1 MLPKVAKAQ
10 LARKS
15 RSRNQEQVQFLSLNE
30 INVLPIFSIIG
41 SVFFFFLYGVSW
53 KWLENYIAT
62 N

>member
-30 INVLPIFSIIG
+30 INVLHIFSIIG
-41 SVFFFFLYGVSW
+41 SVFFFFIWSKLKMTRKLHS
-53 KWLENYIAT
+53 N
-62 N
+62 